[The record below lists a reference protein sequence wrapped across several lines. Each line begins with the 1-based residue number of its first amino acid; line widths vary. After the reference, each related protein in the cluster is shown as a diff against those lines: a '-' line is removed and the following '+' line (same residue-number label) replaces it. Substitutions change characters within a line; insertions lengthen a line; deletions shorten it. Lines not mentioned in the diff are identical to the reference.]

1 MLRAIDGYEGYF
13 VTKCALQL
21 APLLFVRPGELRNRE
36 WSEINL
42 EMAEWNIPA
51 NKMKMRQ
58 PHLVPL
64 SKQAVQILN
73 ELYPLTGSG
82 KYLFPGART
91 KDRPMSDNT
100 LNAAFK
106 KIGLRFF

>member
-1 MLRAIDGYEGYF
+1 ML
-13 VTKCALQL
+13 
-21 APLLFVRPGELRNRE
+21 RPGELRKAE

-42 EMAEWNIPA
+42 DLGEWSIPA
-51 NKMKMRQ
+51 EKMKMRQ

-64 SKQAVQILN
+64 PQQAIQILR

-100 LNAAFK
+100 INAA
-106 KIGLRFF
+106 LRRLGYGIVRADCTWLS